1 MTITTGKTY
10 EKVFEGYAPK
20 SGLWWDKCTECNQTL
35 DLPVF
40 VLSAMRKAPRHGY
53 AVLQA
58 QKEALKVTP
67 VLKHRSKRGQELH
80 DMVLYVRQRY
90 LKQGR

>member
-35 DLPVF
+35 DIPAKDRWMQRNSLNIW
-40 VLSAMRKAPRHGY
+40 K
-53 AVLQA
+53 LQIG
-58 QKEALKVTP
+58 T
-67 VLKHRSKRGQELH
+67 VLKHGSKRGQELH
-80 DMVLYVRQRY
+80 DTIIHRRGVIRTR
-90 LKQGR
+90 

>member
-1 MTITTGKTY
+1 MTITTGKKY

-35 DLPVF
+35 DLPPF
-40 VLSAMRKAPRHGY
+40 VVAAMRKAPSNGY
-53 AVLQA
+53 GVLQA

-67 VLKHRSKRGQELH
+67 VLKHRSKRRQELH
-80 DMVLYVRQRY
+80 DMIIHRRGVIRTR
-90 LKQGR
+90 